1 MYIYYVYTYMYTYM
15 YTYIYTYIPFSNS
28 LKTRTSAAWNSYL
41 CVHIYIYIY
50 IYMYIYIFIYVYMY
64 IHVCVYIL
72 IYIYT
77 YVLCFK
83 FLKTRT
89 YAAWDSIATAGL
101 RALPPNFKLL
111 TRVAHFQNTQTRTLI

>member
-41 CVHIYIYIY
+41 CVHIYIY